1 VPSSAGARLNQS
13 ETPRGS
19 INLEIKARCEQP
31 GDKGTPT
38 EVVLR
43 RAYCVLRQSG
53 GTARLNLE
61 IAVLNLEIAPSVC
74 CDRAVAPRDP
84 SRDQGV
90 RGRRITPVEEGG
102 GGLVHFWVGGT
113 IKARVRLKLPALPTP
128 LLLRRLPLSYVT

>member
-1 VPSSAGARLNQS
+1 M
-13 ETPRGS
+13 
-19 INLEIKARCEQP
+19 
-31 GDKGTPT
+31 
-38 EVVLR
+38 VLR

-90 RGRRITPVEEGG
+90 RGRRITPVEDGG
-102 GGLVHFWVGGT
+102 GVSSFLGGGNYKGAGSSQAASSAHSPPPPQTAPVVCNLVCRG
-113 IKARVRLKLPALPTP
+113 
-128 LLLRRLPLSYVT
+128 LPLCDNLQALVWEWCGNLAEARSMPP